1 MNKKNKILFFLFSL
15 IPGAAHMYIG
25 LVKRGLVIMLAF
37 VAGAGLAMMTD
48 VPALLLLLPVLWF
61 YSFFDA
67 WNKYHLPEEKLAK
80 VQDDFLFF
88 LNGMPQNMRSDPRF
102 KKVASASVLKIGGIA
117 AVIVG
122 AYLLW
127 DKIIVNVLSRLLSET
142 GAGIL
147 SEVSYRLPQVAVAV
161 LLIVI
166 GVKLIME
173 ALHGNTLPFINGGEG
188 IHWVPEV
195 PTWLSLAV
203 IVLAIGGASVASVIK
218 MKSMES
224 AEKA

>member
-61 YSFFDA
+61 FDA
-67 WNKYHLPEEKLAK
+67 WNKYHLPEDKLAK

-142 GAGIL
+142 GAEIL

-166 GVKLIME
+166 GVKLITHKKRE
-173 ALHGNTLPFINGGEG
+173 LDSENNDSE
-188 IHWVPEV
+188 EED
-195 PTWLSLAV
+195 
-203 IVLAIGGASVASVIK
+203 K
-218 MKSMES
+218 
-224 AEKA
+224 

>member
-25 LVKRGLVIMLAF
+25 LVKRGLVIMLAL
-37 VAGAGLAMMTD
+37 VAGAGLAMMADT
-48 VPALLLLLPVLWF
+48 PALLLLLPVLWF

-67 WNKYHLPEEKLAK
+67 WNKYHLPEDKLAK

-142 GAGIL
+142 GAEIL

-166 GVKLIME
+166 GVKLITHKKRE
-173 ALHGNTLPFINGGEG
+173 LDSENNDSEEEDKLHGGKTCRLGDLRSDSRRFRRA
-188 IHWVPEV
+188 VPAQRIRQE
-195 PTWLSLAV
+195 PQLS
-203 IVLAIGGASVASVIK
+203 
-218 MKSMES
+218 
-224 AEKA
+224 

>member
-67 WNKYHLPEEKLAK
+67 WNKYHLPEDKLAK

-102 KKVASASVLKIGGIA
+102 KKVASASVL
-117 AVIVG
+117 IVG

-166 GVKLIME
+166 GVKLITHKKRE
-173 ALHGNTLPFINGGEG
+173 LDSENNDSE
-188 IHWVPEV
+188 EED
-195 PTWLSLAV
+195 
-203 IVLAIGGASVASVIK
+203 K
-218 MKSMES
+218 
-224 AEKA
+224 

>member
-37 VAGAGLAMMTD
+37 VAGAGLAMMADT
-48 VPALLLLLPVLWF
+48 PAFLLVLPVLWF

-67 WNKYHLPEEKLAK
+67 WNKYHLPEDNLAK

-127 DKIIVNVLSRLLSET
+127 DQIIVNVLSRLLSEA
-142 GAGIL
+142 GAEIL

-166 GVKLIME
+166 GVKLITHKKRE
-173 ALHGNTLPFINGGEG
+173 LDSENNDSE
-188 IHWVPEV
+188 EED
-195 PTWLSLAV
+195 
-203 IVLAIGGASVASVIK
+203 K
-218 MKSMES
+218 
-224 AEKA
+224 

>member
-25 LVKRGLVIMLAF
+25 LIKRGLVIMLAF

-67 WNKYHLPEEKLAK
+67 WNKYHLPEDKLAK

-147 SEVSYRLPQVAVAV
+147 SEVSYRLPQIAVAV

-188 IHWVPEV
+188 VHWVPEV

>member
-25 LVKRGLVIMLAF
+25 LIKRGLVIMLAF

-67 WNKYHLPEEKLAK
+67 WNKYHLPEDKLAK

-147 SEVSYRLPQVAVAV
+147 SEVSCRLPQIAVAV

-166 GVKLIME
+166 GVKLITHKKRE
-173 ALHGNTLPFINGGEG
+173 LDSENNDSE
-188 IHWVPEV
+188 EED
-195 PTWLSLAV
+195 
-203 IVLAIGGASVASVIK
+203 K
-218 MKSMES
+218 
-224 AEKA
+224 